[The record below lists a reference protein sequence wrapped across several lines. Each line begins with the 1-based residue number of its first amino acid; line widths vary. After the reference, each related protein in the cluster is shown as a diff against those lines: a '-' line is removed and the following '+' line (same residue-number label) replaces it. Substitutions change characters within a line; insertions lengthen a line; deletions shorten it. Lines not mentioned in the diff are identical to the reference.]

1 VRFAAPPPAGPLVRA
16 APPTFSVAIAAYQA
30 ADVVGEAIASALAQ
44 TAPPHEVVVC
54 DDGSTDDLDR
64 ALEPYRDRIVLLR
77 QRNGGEAAAK
87 NAAARAASG
96 EFVAILD
103 ADDVYLPERLE
114 ALGRLAAERP
124 DLDLLTTDAHLEA
137 GRRVVRRVYGP
148 DWTFEVGDQRRAI
161 LERNFV
167 FGLAAVR
174 RTRLLEAGGFDEAI
188 RFTTDWECWIRL
200 VLGGSLVG
208 AVLEPL
214 ARYRVRETSL
224 SADRTRMLEGRIA
237 SLRRALEHPR
247 LTERERAVALRT
259 IAARERELAVV
270 RLHES
275 VRAGAADARRIAART
290 ALAGHAPLP
299 TRLKAAAAAVAPGP
313 AGRLLRRRDERAWVG
328 AGGTRVERA

>member
-1 VRFAAPPPAGPLVRA
+1 VRLAAPPPAGPVARA

-30 ADVVGEAIASALAQ
+30 ADVIGEAIASALAQ
-44 TAPPHEVVVC
+44 TSPPHEVVVC
-54 DDGSTDDLDR
+54 DDGSTDDLDA

-96 EFVAILD
+96 DFVAILD
-103 ADDVYLPERLE
+103 ADDVYLPERLA
-114 ALGRLAAERP
+114 ALGELAAARP
-124 DLDLLTTDAHLEA
+124 DLDLLTTDAHLESG
-137 GRRVVRRVYGP
+137 GRIVRRVYGP

-161 LERNFV
+161 LRRNFV

-174 RTRLLEAGGFDEAI
+174 LERLLEVGGFDEAI

-200 VLGGSLVG
+200 LLGGSLAG

-247 LTERERAVALRT
+247 LAERERETALET
-259 IAARERELAVV
+259 IAGRERELAVV
-270 RLHES
+270 RLHEAVHS
-275 VRAGAADARRIAART
+275 GAADARRVAART
-290 ALAGHAPLP
+290 ALAGPTPLA
-299 TRLKAAAAAVAPGP
+299 TRLKAAAAAMAPRA
-313 AGRLLRRRDERAWVG
+313 AGRVLRRRDERTWVG

>member
-1 VRFAAPPPAGPLVRA
+1 MRLAAPPPAAPVERA

-30 ADVVGEAIASALAQ
+30 ADVIGEAIASALAQ

-114 ALGRLAAERP
+114 ALGRLAAARP
-124 DLDLLTTDAHLEA
+124 DLDVLTTDAHLEA
-137 GRRVVRRVYGP
+137 DGRVVRRVYGP
-148 DWTFEVGDQRRAI
+148 HWTFEVGDQRRAI
-161 LERNFV
+161 LQRNFV

-174 RTRLLEAGGFDEAI
+174 RELLLEVGGFDEAI

-200 VLGGSLVG
+200 VLDGSLVG

-247 LTERERAVALRT
+247 LADREREVALGT
-259 IAARERELAVV
+259 IAAHERELSVV
-270 RLHES
+270 RLQEA
-275 VRAGAADARRIAART
+275 VRSGAADARKVARRT
-290 ALAGHAPLP
+290 ALAARTPLP
-299 TRLKAAAAAVAPGP
+299 TRLKAVAAAVAPGA

-328 AGGTRVERA
+328 AGATRVERA

>member
-1 VRFAAPPPAGPLVRA
+1 MRLAAPAPAGPVARA

-44 TAPPHEVVVC
+44 TSPPDEVVVC
-54 DDGSTDDLDR
+54 DDGSTDDLNA

-96 EFVAILD
+96 DFVAILD
-103 ADDVYLPERLE
+103 ADDVYLPERLA
-114 ALGRLAAERP
+114 ALGELAAARP
-124 DLDLLTTDAHLEA
+124 DLDLLTTDAHLES
-137 GRRVVRRVYGP
+137 GGRVVRRVYGP
-148 DWTFEVGDQRRAI
+148 DWAFEVGDQRRAI
-161 LERNFV
+161 LRRNFV

-174 RTRLLEAGGFDEAI
+174 RERLLEAGGFDETI

-200 VLGGSLVG
+200 LLGGSLAG

-237 SLRRALEHPR
+237 SLRRALEHPS
-247 LTERERAVALRT
+247 LTERERETALET

-270 RLHES
+270 RLHEA
-275 VRAGAADARRIAART
+275 VRSGAADARRVAART
-290 ALAGHAPLP
+290 AFAGPTPLP
-299 TRLKAAAAAVAPGP
+299 TRLKATAAAMAPRA
-313 AGRLLRRRDERAWVG
+313 AGRVLRRRDERTWIG